1 MADITDDIAYLFLY
15 LRRIDL
21 KENNEFVEK
30 FFGVEYLIDLWGSAD
45 ADIRNNPANFSFNR
59 SSGVI

>member
-15 LRRIDL
+15 LRRIYL

-45 ADIRNNPANFSFNR
+45 ADIRNNPASFSFNR